1 MIRLI
6 GVVGKVFVLDLAS
19 DMEGTIS
26 LTGGI
31 SKDVDENICT
41 LEELKYIE
49 TSFKTKRV
57 SMSGGDISKVV
68 ERIATLSSSSGGGGG
83 IDPALLGL
91 KEDKSNK
98 TTTIS
103 GTGSNISYPTTSAVV
118 NYMSGTLTSFKT
130 SLELNTYAR
139 LADMTSRLSTKVD
152 KTQLIDYPTTVEVDT
167 KINAID
173 LSSKADKLVE
183 IPRSALDIPVSM
195 GIPLYTLDTGGN
207 YILCEPD
214 FWVDI
219 GNGMCIPA
227 YSKSKL
233 QRV

>member
-1 MIRLI
+1 MITI
-6 GVVGKVFVLDLAS
+6 TTGDGKFFFSDFVNLFEEQSAEIDENALDLKELQYLLSAYN
-19 DMEGTIS
+19 TRRIY
-26 LTGGI
+26 T
-31 SKDVDENICT
+31 N
-41 LEELKYIE
+41 EEDYVKI
-49 TSFKTKRV
+49 R
-57 SMSGGDISKVV
+57 D
-68 ERIATLSSSSGGGGG
+68 RIALLSTSSSGGGGD

-118 NYMSGTLTSFKT
+118 NYMNGTLTSFKT
-130 SLELNTYAR
+130 SLELNTYAK
-139 LADMTSRLSTKVD
+139 LSDMSSRLSTKVD
-152 KTQLIDYPTTVEVDT
+152 KTQLMDYPTTIEVDN
-167 KINAID
+167 KIAAID

-183 IPRSALDIPVSM
+183 IPQSALDIPVSM

-214 FWVDI
+214 SWVDI

-233 QRV
+233 QSV

>member
-1 MIRLI
+1 
-6 GVVGKVFVLDLAS
+6 
-19 DMEGTIS
+19 
-26 LTGGI
+26 
-31 SKDVDENICT
+31 
-41 LEELKYIE
+41 
-49 TSFKTKRV
+49 
-57 SMSGGDISKVV
+57 MSGGDISKVV
-68 ERIATLSSSSGGGGG
+68 ERIAILSSSSGGGGD

-139 LADMTSRLSTKVD
+139 LSDLTSRLSTKVD
-152 KTQLIDYPTTVEVDT
+152 KTQLMDYPTTIEVDT
-167 KINAID
+167 KIAAVD

-183 IPRSALDIPVSM
+183 IPQSALDIPVSM

-214 FWVDI
+214 SWVDI

-233 QRV
+233 QSV

>member
-6 GVVGKVFVLDLAS
+6 GVEGKVFVLDLVS

-49 TSFKTKRV
+49 TSARTKRV
-57 SMSGGDISKVV
+57 SMSGGDFSKVV
-68 ERIATLSSSSGGGGG
+68 ERIAALSSSSGGGGD

-152 KTQLIDYPTTVEVDT
+152 KTQLIDYPTTVEVDN
-167 KINAID
+167 KIAAID

-183 IPRSALDIPVSM
+183 IPQSALDIPVSM

-214 FWVDI
+214 SWVDI

-233 QRV
+233 QGV

>member
-1 MIRLI
+1 MITI
-6 GVVGKVFVLDLAS
+6 TTGDGKFFFSDFVNLFEEQSAEIDENALDLKELQYLLSAYN
-19 DMEGTIS
+19 TRRIY
-26 LTGGI
+26 T
-31 SKDVDENICT
+31 N
-41 LEELKYIE
+41 EEDYVKI
-49 TSFKTKRV
+49 R
-57 SMSGGDISKVV
+57 D
-68 ERIATLSSSSGGGGG
+68 RIALLSTSSSGGGGA

-118 NYMSGTLTSFKT
+118 SYMNGTLTSFKT
-130 SLELNTYAR
+130 SLELNTYAK
-139 LADMTSRLSTKVD
+139 LSDLTSRLSTKVD
-152 KTQLIDYPTTVEVDT
+152 KTQLMNYPTTIEVDT
-167 KINAID
+167 KIAAVD

-183 IPRSALDIPVSM
+183 IPQSALDIPVSM

-214 FWVDI
+214 SWVDI

-233 QRV
+233 QSV

>member
-1 MIRLI
+1 MITI
-6 GVVGKVFVLDLAS
+6 TTGDGKFFFSDYVNLFEEQSAEIDDNALDLKELQS
-19 DMEGTIS
+19 LIS
-26 LTGGI
+26 AYNTRRI
-31 SKDVDENICT
+31 YTN
-41 LEELKYIE
+41 EEDYVKI
-49 TSFKTKRV
+49 R
-57 SMSGGDISKVV
+57 D
-68 ERIATLSSSSGGGGG
+68 RIALLSTSSSGGGGD

-118 NYMSGTLTSFKT
+118 NYMNGTLTSFKT
-130 SLELNTYAR
+130 SLELNTYSK
-139 LADMTSRLSTKVD
+139 LSDLTSRLSTKVD
-152 KTQLIDYPTTVEVDT
+152 KTQLMNYPTTIEVDT
-167 KINAID
+167 KIAAVD

-183 IPRSALDIPVSM
+183 IPQSALDIPVSM

-214 FWVDI
+214 SWVDI

-233 QRV
+233 QSV

>member
-1 MIRLI
+1 MITI
-6 GVVGKVFVLDLAS
+6 TTGDGKFFFSDFVNLFEEQSAEIDENALDL
-19 DMEGTIS
+19 
-26 LTGGI
+26 
-31 SKDVDENICT
+31 K
-41 LEELKYIE
+41 ELQYLL
-49 TSFKTKRV
+49 SAYNTKRIYINEEDYV
-57 SMSGGDISKVV
+57 KVRD
-68 ERIATLSSSSGGGGG
+68 RIALLSASSSGGGGN

-139 LADMTSRLSTKVD
+139 LSDLTSRLSTKVD
-152 KTQLIDYPTTVEVDT
+152 KTQLMNYPTTIEVDT
-167 KINAID
+167 KIAAVD

-183 IPRSALDIPVSM
+183 IPQSALDIPVSM

-214 FWVDI
+214 SWVDI

-233 QRV
+233 QSV

>member
-1 MIRLI
+1 MITI
-6 GVVGKVFVLDLAS
+6 TTGDGKFFFSDFVNLFEEQSAEIDENALDLKELQYLLSAYN
-19 DMEGTIS
+19 TRRIY
-26 LTGGI
+26 T
-31 SKDVDENICT
+31 N
-41 LEELKYIE
+41 EEDYVKI
-49 TSFKTKRV
+49 R
-57 SMSGGDISKVV
+57 D
-68 ERIATLSSSSGGGGG
+68 RIALLSTSSSGGGGD

-118 NYMSGTLTSFKT
+118 NYMNGTLTSFKT

-139 LADMTSRLSTKVD
+139 LSDMSSRLSTKVD

-167 KINAID
+167 KIAAVD

-183 IPRSALDIPVSM
+183 IPQSALDIPVSM

-214 FWVDI
+214 SWVDI

-233 QRV
+233 QGV

>member
-1 MIRLI
+1 MITI
-6 GVVGKVFVLDLAS
+6 TTGDGKFFFSDFVNLFEEQSA
-19 DMEGTIS
+19 EI
-26 LTGGI
+26 
-31 SKDVDENICT
+31 DENA
-41 LEELKYIE
+41 LNLKELQYLLSAYI
-49 TSFKTKRV
+49 TKRIYINEEDYV
-57 SMSGGDISKVV
+57 KIRD
-68 ERIATLSSSSGGGGG
+68 RIALLSTSSSGGGGD

-139 LADMTSRLSTKVD
+139 LSDLTSRLSTKVD
-152 KTQLIDYPTTVEVDT
+152 KTQLMNYPTTIEVDT
-167 KINAID
+167 KIAAVD

-183 IPRSALDIPVSM
+183 IPQSALDIPVSM

-214 FWVDI
+214 SWVDI

-233 QRV
+233 QSV

>member
-1 MIRLI
+1 MITI
-6 GVVGKVFVLDLAS
+6 TTGDGKFFFSDFVNLFEEQSAEIDENALDL
-19 DMEGTIS
+19 
-26 LTGGI
+26 
-31 SKDVDENICT
+31 K
-41 LEELKYIE
+41 ELQYLL
-49 TSFKTKRV
+49 SAYNTKRIYINEEDYV
-57 SMSGGDISKVV
+57 KVRD
-68 ERIATLSSSSGGGGG
+68 RIALLSTSSSGGGGD

-98 TTTIS
+98 TATIS

-130 SLELNTYAR
+130 SLELNTYAK
-139 LADMTSRLSTKVD
+139 LSDMTSRLSTLVD
-152 KTQLIDYPTTVEVDT
+152 KTQLMNYPTTIEVDT
-167 KINAID
+167 KIAAVD

-183 IPRSALDIPVSM
+183 IPQSALDIPVSM

-214 FWVDI
+214 SWVDI

-233 QRV
+233 QSV

>member
-1 MIRLI
+1 MITI
-6 GVVGKVFVLDLAS
+6 TTGDGKFFFSDFVNLFEEQSTEIDENALDLKELQYLLSAYN
-19 DMEGTIS
+19 TRRIY
-26 LTGGI
+26 T
-31 SKDVDENICT
+31 N
-41 LEELKYIE
+41 EEDYVKI
-49 TSFKTKRV
+49 R
-57 SMSGGDISKVV
+57 D
-68 ERIATLSSSSGGGGG
+68 RIALLSTSSSGGGGD

-118 NYMSGTLTSFKT
+118 NYMNGTLTSFKT
-130 SLELNTYAR
+130 SLELNTYSK
-139 LADMTSRLSTKVD
+139 LSDLTSRLSTLVD
-152 KTQLIDYPTTVEVDT
+152 KTQLMNYPTTIEVDT
-167 KINAID
+167 KIAAVD

-183 IPRSALDIPVSM
+183 IPQSALDIPVSM

-214 FWVDI
+214 SWVDI

-233 QRV
+233 QGV

>member
-1 MIRLI
+1 MITI
-6 GVVGKVFVLDLAS
+6 TTGDGKFFFSDFVNLFEEQSAEIDENALDLKELQYLLSAYN
-19 DMEGTIS
+19 TRRIY
-26 LTGGI
+26 T
-31 SKDVDENICT
+31 N
-41 LEELKYIE
+41 EEDYVKI
-49 TSFKTKRV
+49 R
-57 SMSGGDISKVV
+57 D
-68 ERIATLSSSSGGGGG
+68 RIALLSTSSSGGGGD

-130 SLELNTYAR
+130 SLELNTYAK
-139 LADMTSRLSTKVD
+139 LSDMTSRLSTKVD
-152 KTQLIDYPTTVEVDT
+152 KTQLMNYPTTVEVDN
-167 KINAID
+167 KIAAID

-183 IPRSALDIPVSM
+183 IPRSALDVPVSM

-214 FWVDI
+214 SWVDI

-233 QRV
+233 QSV

>member
-1 MIRLI
+1 MITI
-6 GVVGKVFVLDLAS
+6 TTGDGKFFFSDFVNLFEEQSAEIDENALDL
-19 DMEGTIS
+19 
-26 LTGGI
+26 
-31 SKDVDENICT
+31 K
-41 LEELKYIE
+41 ELQYLL
-49 TSFKTKRV
+49 SAYNTKRIYINEEDYV
-57 SMSGGDISKVV
+57 KVRD
-68 ERIATLSSSSGGGGG
+68 RIALLSASSSGGGGD

-130 SLELNTYAR
+130 SLELNTYAK
-139 LADMTSRLSTKVD
+139 LADMTARLSTKVD
-152 KTQLIDYPTTVEVDT
+152 KAQLIDYPTTIEVDA
-167 KINAID
+167 KIAAID
-173 LSSKADKLVE
+173 LSSKADKLIE
-183 IPRSALDIPVSM
+183 IPQSDLDIPISM

-207 YILCEPD
+207 YVLCEPD
-214 FWVDI
+214 SWVDI

-233 QRV
+233 QGV

>member
-1 MIRLI
+1 MITITTGDGKFLFSDFVNLI
-6 GVVGKVFVLDLAS
+6 EEQSAEIDENTLDL
-19 DMEGTIS
+19 
-26 LTGGI
+26 
-31 SKDVDENICT
+31 K
-41 LEELKYIE
+41 ELQYLL
-49 TSFKTKRV
+49 SAYNTKRIYINEEDYV
-57 SMSGGDISKVV
+57 KVRD
-68 ERIATLSSSSGGGGG
+68 RIALLSASSSGGGGD

-139 LADMTSRLSTKVD
+139 LEDMTSRLSTKVD
-152 KTQLIDYPTTVEVDT
+152 KTQLIAYPTTIEVDT

-183 IPRSALDIPVSM
+183 IPQSALDIPVSM
-195 GIPLYTLDTGGN
+195 AIPLYTLDTGGN
-207 YILCEPD
+207 YVLCEPD
-214 FWVDI
+214 SWVDI
-219 GNGMCIPA
+219 GDGLCIPA

-233 QRV
+233 QGI

>member
-1 MIRLI
+1 MITI
-6 GVVGKVFVLDLAS
+6 TTGDGKFFFSDFVNLFEEQSAEIDENALDLKELQYLLSAYN
-19 DMEGTIS
+19 TRRIY
-26 LTGGI
+26 T
-31 SKDVDENICT
+31 N
-41 LEELKYIE
+41 EEDYVKI
-49 TSFKTKRV
+49 R
-57 SMSGGDISKVV
+57 D
-68 ERIATLSSSSGGGGG
+68 RIALLSTSSSGGGGD

-139 LADMTSRLSTKVD
+139 LADMSSRLSTKVD
-152 KTQLIDYPTTVEVDT
+152 KTQLMDYPTIIEVDN
-167 KINAID
+167 KIAAID

-183 IPRSALDIPVSM
+183 IPQSALDIPVSM

-214 FWVDI
+214 SWVDI

-233 QRV
+233 QGV

>member
-1 MIRLI
+1 MITI
-6 GVVGKVFVLDLAS
+6 TTGDGKFFFSDFVNLFEEQSAEIDENALDL
-19 DMEGTIS
+19 
-26 LTGGI
+26 
-31 SKDVDENICT
+31 K
-41 LEELKYIE
+41 ELQYLL
-49 TSFKTKRV
+49 SAYNTKRIYTNEEDYV
-57 SMSGGDISKVV
+57 KIRD
-68 ERIATLSSSSGGGGG
+68 RIALLSTSSSGGGGD

-118 NYMSGTLTSFKT
+118 NYMNGTLTSFKT

-139 LADMTSRLSTKVD
+139 LADMSSRLSTKVD
-152 KTQLIDYPTTVEVDT
+152 KTQLMDYPTTIEVDN
-167 KINAID
+167 KIAAID

-183 IPRSALDIPVSM
+183 IPQSALDIPVSM

-214 FWVDI
+214 SWVDI

-233 QRV
+233 QSV

>member
-1 MIRLI
+1 MITI
-6 GVVGKVFVLDLAS
+6 TTGDGKFFFSDFVNLFEEQSAEIDENALDL
-19 DMEGTIS
+19 
-26 LTGGI
+26 
-31 SKDVDENICT
+31 K
-41 LEELKYIE
+41 ELQYLL
-49 TSFKTKRV
+49 SAYNTKRIYINEEDYV
-57 SMSGGDISKVV
+57 KIRD
-68 ERIATLSSSSGGGGG
+68 RIALLSTSSSGGGGD

-139 LADMTSRLSTKVD
+139 LSDLTSRLSTKVD
-152 KTQLIDYPTTVEVDT
+152 KTQLMNYPTTIEVDT
-167 KINAID
+167 KIAAVD

-183 IPRSALDIPVSM
+183 IPQSALDIPVSI

-214 FWVDI
+214 SWVDI

-233 QRV
+233 QSV

>member
-1 MIRLI
+1 MITI
-6 GVVGKVFVLDLAS
+6 TTGDGKFFFSDFVNLFEEQSAEIDENALDL
-19 DMEGTIS
+19 
-26 LTGGI
+26 
-31 SKDVDENICT
+31 K
-41 LEELKYIE
+41 ELQYLL
-49 TSFKTKRV
+49 SAYNTKRIYINEEDYV
-57 SMSGGDISKVV
+57 KVRD
-68 ERIATLSSSSGGGGG
+68 RIALLSASSSGGGGD

-130 SLELNTYAR
+130 SLELNTYAK

-152 KTQLIDYPTTVEVDT
+152 KAQLISYPTTIEVDN
-167 KINAID
+167 KIAAID

-183 IPRSALDIPVSM
+183 IPQSALDIPVSM

-214 FWVDI
+214 SWVDI

-233 QRV
+233 QSV

>member
-1 MIRLI
+1 MITI
-6 GVVGKVFVLDLAS
+6 TTGDGKFFFSDFVNLFEEQSAEIDENALDLKELQYLLSAYN
-19 DMEGTIS
+19 TRRIY
-26 LTGGI
+26 T
-31 SKDVDENICT
+31 N
-41 LEELKYIE
+41 EEDYVKI
-49 TSFKTKRV
+49 R
-57 SMSGGDISKVV
+57 D
-68 ERIATLSSSSGGGGG
+68 RIALLSTSSSGGD

-139 LADMTSRLSTKVD
+139 LSDLTSRLSTKVD
-152 KTQLIDYPTTVEVDT
+152 KTQLMDYPTTIEVDT
-167 KINAID
+167 KIAAVD

-183 IPRSALDIPVSM
+183 IPQSALDIPVSM

-207 YILCEPD
+207 YVLCEPD
-214 FWVDI
+214 SWVDI

-233 QRV
+233 QSV

>member
-1 MIRLI
+1 MITI
-6 GVVGKVFVLDLAS
+6 TTGDGKFFFSDFVNLFEEQSAEIDENALDLKELQYLLSAYN
-19 DMEGTIS
+19 TRRIY
-26 LTGGI
+26 T
-31 SKDVDENICT
+31 N
-41 LEELKYIE
+41 EEDYVKI
-49 TSFKTKRV
+49 R
-57 SMSGGDISKVV
+57 D
-68 ERIATLSSSSGGGGG
+68 RIALLSTSSSGGGGD

-139 LADMTSRLSTKVD
+139 LSDLTSRLSTKVD
-152 KTQLIDYPTTVEVDT
+152 KTQLMNYPTTIEVDT
-167 KINAID
+167 KIAAVD

-183 IPRSALDIPVSM
+183 IPQSALDIPVSM

-233 QRV
+233 KGV

>member
-1 MIRLI
+1 MITITTGDGKFLFSDFVNLI
-6 GVVGKVFVLDLAS
+6 EEQSAEIDENTLDL
-19 DMEGTIS
+19 
-26 LTGGI
+26 
-31 SKDVDENICT
+31 K
-41 LEELKYIE
+41 ELQYLL
-49 TSFKTKRV
+49 SAYNTKRIYINEE
-57 SMSGGDISKVV
+57 DHIKI
-68 ERIATLSSSSGGGGG
+68 RDKITLLSTSSSGGGA
-83 IDPALLGL
+83 IDLALLGL

-103 GTGSNISYPTTSAVV
+103 GTGSNISYPTTNAVV

-152 KTQLIDYPTTVEVDT
+152 KTQLMNYPTVTEVDT
-167 KINAID
+167 KIAAVD

-183 IPRSALDIPVSM
+183 IPQSALDIPVSM

-214 FWVDI
+214 SWVDI

-233 QRV
+233 QGV

>member
-1 MIRLI
+1 MITI
-6 GVVGKVFVLDLAS
+6 TTVDGKFFFSDFVNLFEEQSAEIDENALDLKELQYLLSAYN
-19 DMEGTIS
+19 TRRIY
-26 LTGGI
+26 T
-31 SKDVDENICT
+31 N
-41 LEELKYIE
+41 EEDYVKI
-49 TSFKTKRV
+49 R
-57 SMSGGDISKVV
+57 D
-68 ERIATLSSSSGGGGG
+68 RIALLSTSSSGGGGD

-139 LADMTSRLSTKVD
+139 LSDLTSRLSTKVD
-152 KTQLIDYPTTVEVDT
+152 KTQLMNYPTTIEVDT
-167 KINAID
+167 KIAAVD

-183 IPRSALDIPVSM
+183 IPQSALDIPVSM

-214 FWVDI
+214 SWVDI

-233 QRV
+233 QGV

>member
-1 MIRLI
+1 MITI
-6 GVVGKVFVLDLAS
+6 TTGDGKFFFSDFVNLFEEQSAEIDENALDL
-19 DMEGTIS
+19 
-26 LTGGI
+26 
-31 SKDVDENICT
+31 K
-41 LEELKYIE
+41 ELQYLL
-49 TSFKTKRV
+49 SAYNTKRIYINEEDYV
-57 SMSGGDISKVV
+57 KVRD
-68 ERIATLSSSSGGGGG
+68 RIALLSASSSGGD

-118 NYMSGTLTSFKT
+118 NYMNGTLTSFKT
-130 SLELNTYAR
+130 SLELNTYAK
-139 LADMTSRLSTKVD
+139 LSDMISRLSTKVD
-152 KTQLIDYPTTVEVDT
+152 KAQLINYPTTIEVDT

-183 IPRSALDIPVSM
+183 IPQSDLDIPISM

-233 QRV
+233 QSV

>member
-1 MIRLI
+1 MITI
-6 GVVGKVFVLDLAS
+6 TTGDGKFFFSDFVNLFEEQSAEIDENALDL
-19 DMEGTIS
+19 
-26 LTGGI
+26 
-31 SKDVDENICT
+31 K
-41 LEELKYIE
+41 ELQYLL
-49 TSFKTKRV
+49 SAYNTKRIYINEEDYV
-57 SMSGGDISKVV
+57 KVRD
-68 ERIATLSSSSGGGGG
+68 RIALLSASSSGGGGD

-118 NYMSGTLTSFKT
+118 NYMNGTLTSFKT
-130 SLELNTYAR
+130 SLELNTYAK

-152 KTQLIDYPTTVEVDT
+152 KAQLISYPTTIEVDN
-167 KINAID
+167 KIAAID

-183 IPRSALDIPVSM
+183 IPQSVLDIPVSM

-214 FWVDI
+214 SWVDI

-233 QRV
+233 QSV

>member
-1 MIRLI
+1 MITI
-6 GVVGKVFVLDLAS
+6 TTGDGKFFFSDFVNLFEEQSAEIDENALDLKELQYLLSAYN
-19 DMEGTIS
+19 TRRIY
-26 LTGGI
+26 T
-31 SKDVDENICT
+31 N
-41 LEELKYIE
+41 EEDYVKI
-49 TSFKTKRV
+49 R
-57 SMSGGDISKVV
+57 D
-68 ERIATLSSSSGGGGG
+68 RIALLSTSSSGGGGD

-139 LADMTSRLSTKVD
+139 LSDMSSRLSTKVD
-152 KTQLIDYPTTVEVDT
+152 KTQLMDYPTTIEVDT
-167 KINAID
+167 KIAAVD

-183 IPRSALDIPVSM
+183 IPQSALDIPVSM

-214 FWVDI
+214 SWVDI

-233 QRV
+233 QSV

>member
-1 MIRLI
+1 MITI
-6 GVVGKVFVLDLAS
+6 TTGDGKFFFSDFVNLFEEQSAEIDENALDLKELQYLLSAYN
-19 DMEGTIS
+19 TRRIY
-26 LTGGI
+26 T
-31 SKDVDENICT
+31 N
-41 LEELKYIE
+41 EEDYVKI
-49 TSFKTKRV
+49 R
-57 SMSGGDISKVV
+57 D
-68 ERIATLSSSSGGGGG
+68 RIALLSTSSSGGGGD

-139 LADMTSRLSTKVD
+139 LSDMSSRLSTKVD
-152 KTQLIDYPTTVEVDT
+152 KTQLMYYPTTIEVDN
-167 KINAID
+167 KIAAID

-207 YILCEPD
+207 YILCDPD

-233 QRV
+233 QSV

>member
-1 MIRLI
+1 MITI
-6 GVVGKVFVLDLAS
+6 TTGNGKFFFSDFVNLFEEQSAEIDENALDLKELQYLLSAYN
-19 DMEGTIS
+19 TRRIY
-26 LTGGI
+26 T
-31 SKDVDENICT
+31 N
-41 LEELKYIE
+41 EEDYVKI
-49 TSFKTKRV
+49 R
-57 SMSGGDISKVV
+57 D
-68 ERIATLSSSSGGGGG
+68 RIALLSASSSGGGGD

-139 LADMTSRLSTKVD
+139 LSDLTSRLSTKVD
-152 KTQLIDYPTTVEVDT
+152 KTQLMNYPTTIEVDT
-167 KINAID
+167 KIAAVD

-183 IPRSALDIPVSM
+183 IPQSALDIPVSM

-214 FWVDI
+214 SWVDI

-233 QRV
+233 QGV

>member
-1 MIRLI
+1 MITI
-6 GVVGKVFVLDLAS
+6 TTGDGKFFFSDFVNLFEEQSAEIDENALDL
-19 DMEGTIS
+19 
-26 LTGGI
+26 
-31 SKDVDENICT
+31 K
-41 LEELKYIE
+41 ELQYLL
-49 TSFKTKRV
+49 SAYNTKRIYINEEDYV
-57 SMSGGDISKVV
+57 KVRD
-68 ERIATLSSSSGGGGG
+68 RIALLSASSSGGGGD

-139 LADMTSRLSTKVD
+139 LADMSSRLSTKVD
-152 KTQLIDYPTTVEVDT
+152 KTQLMDYPTTIEVDT
-167 KINAID
+167 KIAAVD

-183 IPRSALDIPVSM
+183 IPQSALDIPVSM

-214 FWVDI
+214 SWVDI

-233 QRV
+233 QSV

>member
-1 MIRLI
+1 MITIRTAK
-6 GVVGKVFVLDLAS
+6 GKFFFSDFVNLFEEQSAEIDENALDL
-19 DMEGTIS
+19 
-26 LTGGI
+26 
-31 SKDVDENICT
+31 K
-41 LEELKYIE
+41 ELQYLL
-49 TSFKTKRV
+49 SAYNTKRIYINEEDYV
-57 SMSGGDISKVV
+57 KVRD
-68 ERIATLSSSSGGGGG
+68 RIALLSTSSSGGGGD

-139 LADMTSRLSTKVD
+139 LSDLTSRLSTKVD
-152 KTQLIDYPTTVEVDT
+152 KTQLMNYPTTIEVDT
-167 KINAID
+167 KIAAVD

-183 IPRSALDIPVSM
+183 GSQPDLDIPVSM

-214 FWVDI
+214 SWVDI

-233 QRV
+233 QGV

>member
-1 MIRLI
+1 MITI
-6 GVVGKVFVLDLAS
+6 TTGDGKFFFSDFVNLFEEQSAEIDENALDL
-19 DMEGTIS
+19 
-26 LTGGI
+26 
-31 SKDVDENICT
+31 K
-41 LEELKYIE
+41 ELQYLL
-49 TSFKTKRV
+49 SAYNTKRIYINEEDYV
-57 SMSGGDISKVV
+57 KIRD
-68 ERIATLSSSSGGGGG
+68 RIALLSTSSSGGGGD

-118 NYMSGTLTSFKT
+118 NYMNGTLTSFKT

-139 LADMTSRLSTKVD
+139 LADMSSRLSTKVD
-152 KTQLIDYPTTVEVDT
+152 KTQLMDYPTTIEVDT
-167 KINAID
+167 KIAAID

-183 IPRSALDIPVSM
+183 IPQSALDIPVSM

-214 FWVDI
+214 SWVDI

-233 QRV
+233 QSV